1 MKSLPIW
8 ITISSIFF
16 ISIKK
21 EIDCKNLN
29 PYTLKQEEQKIKW
42 KITIITLL
50 FIYITDKNI
59 ENNEERLLI
68 NSIIVFSAT
77 LSYLYFLYKKN
88 SP

>member
-42 KITIITLL
+42 KITIITL
-50 FIYITDKNI
+50 
-59 ENNEERLLI
+59 
-68 NSIIVFSAT
+68 
-77 LSYLYFLYKKN
+77 
-88 SP
+88 